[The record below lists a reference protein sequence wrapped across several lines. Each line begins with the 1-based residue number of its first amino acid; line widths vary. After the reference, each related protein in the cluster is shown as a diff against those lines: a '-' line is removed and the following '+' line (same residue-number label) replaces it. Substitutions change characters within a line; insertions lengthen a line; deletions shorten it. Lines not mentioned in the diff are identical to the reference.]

1 MYMHLTNV
9 AIQKHGETYND
20 KHGNKWPL
28 RSLELYIEGTQG
40 TETCRRLFSDID
52 CVIINSLKAC
62 QSIMINDRHCFE
74 LYGEALVNPVAEKEV
89 LLLLQPHPEG
99 SSATHV
105 PRPPVDEA
113 DDCPQDSTS
122 SSTAT

>member
-74 LYGEALVNPVAEKEV
+74 LYGEALVNPVAEGGGFALAAAASRGV
-89 LLLLQPHPEG
+89 FSNARTQA
-99 SSATHV
+99 S
-105 PRPPVDEA
+105 R
-113 DDCPQDSTS
+113 
-122 SSTAT
+122 